1 MGKLFYNARGFREE
15 VIELLSENLSVI
27 LTETIIPWLLGT
39 LVLLAALT
47 LTVTIKSWR
56 EMKRSPYFFM
66 RRQAE
71 KRLQTYGSASFF
83 LLLFIVGI
91 AFYSWQAPS
100 DTTPHVAI
108 LTNTKPPKEDVV
120 AVFENA
126 APAEATLAAAEI
138 DQFASANTETA
149 VTLVDTAFTSALLSL
164 PDAYNQVEPVAQLR
178 DNTALG
184 TLSFST
190 DITDQYESINPR
202 TLFAEGFFTLFATFD
217 YDDMA
222 NGMAWSWVW
231 RHNGEVVEGD
241 NELWQY
247 GSDGP
252 GYVYLSPEAGFQFG
266 EYSLEVWVNGERLA
280 QSSVTMNTAAAAA
293 GN

>member
-1 MGKLFYNARGFREE
+1 M
-15 VIELLSENLSVI
+15 SENLSII

-39 LVLLAALT
+39 LLLLAVLT
-47 LTVTIKSWR
+47 LMVTMKSWR

-83 LLLFIVGI
+83 LFLFTVGI
-91 AFYSWQAPS
+91 ALYSWQAPP
-100 DTTPHVAI
+100 DTTPRVAI
-108 LTNTKPPKEDVV
+108 LTNTKPAKEEII
-120 AVFENA
+120 AVFANA
-126 APAEATLAAAEI
+126 APVETALETTEI
-138 DQFASANTETA
+138 EQLVAANTRTA
-149 VTLVDTAFTSALLSL
+149 VDTGEPAFVSVAPTLPGVFD
-164 PDAYNQVEPVAQLR
+164 QVEPATPLK

-190 DITDQYESINPR
+190 EITDQYESVNPR
-202 TLFAEGFFTLFATFD
+202 SLFAEGFFTLYATFA

-222 NGMAWSWVW
+222 DGMSWSWVW

-247 GSDGP
+247 GSNGP
-252 GYVYLSPEAGFQFG
+252 GYVYLNPEQGFQFG
-266 EYSLEVWVNGERLA
+266 EYSLEVWVNGEMMA
-280 QSSVTMNTAAAAA
+280 QSSVTMNSAAVAA